1 MLYFLPF
8 VTALLL
14 NCNLCLQIAYLSGK
28 KYPNLFEMGKYPS
41 KHRKF
46 FLVRLYPWF
55 LTVKLTLGLKLR

>member
-8 VTALLL
+8 VAALLL

-28 KYPNLFEMGKYPS
+28 KYPNLFEMGKYPP

-46 FLVRLYPWF
+46 FLVRLS
-55 LTVKLTLGLKLR
+55 L

>member
-28 KYPNLFEMGKYPS
+28 KSPNLFEMGKYPS

-46 FLVRLYPWF
+46 FQQGCILDF
-55 LTVKLTLGLKLR
+55 